1 MKRDAEK
8 FNWNT
13 WPILRRKNWYKHSS
27 SSYCWT
33 QILRRALVPW
43 RQSVLWGQAAVGD
56 SRWVRVSWQLSRPEE
71 GLLLLLGK
79 LGWPWLTECGWK
91 WCPGGPWLAFK
102 RTGSS
107 HIDPEAWT
115 FMSGVQ
121 LLCWR
126 YHLEMLWIWGV
137 GEGPAW
143 TPGPQICELQWNDCY
158 LKPLSL
164 GRVCYAVMHNWTIS
178 GWTNLGRDLTL
189 ISGNDCFCKKL
200 NWHNSLRCCG

>member
-1 MKRDAEK
+1 MLWFHDVSLFSEVRQLWEIPDGCA
-8 FNWNT
+8 FLDSS
-13 WPILRRKNWYKHSS
+13 PGQRKACFSFSGN
-27 SSYCWT
+27 
-33 QILRRALVPW
+33 LAG
-43 RQSVLWGQAAVGD
+43 LW
-56 SRWVRVSWQLSRPEE
+56 
-71 GLLLLLGK
+71 
-79 LGWPWLTECGWK
+79 WPWLTECGWK

-115 FMSGVQ
+115 FVSGVQ

-126 YHLEMLWIWGV
+126 YHLEMPWIWGV

-178 GWTNLGRDLTL
+178 GWTNLARDLTL

-200 NWHNSLRCCG
+200 NWHNSLRCCD